1 MIFIIDDGDDNDD
14 NKRDNQ
20 SINRKTSKGGTLAMR
35 MMERTPQAVDFQLG
49 SLDKLSLSFVED
61 YLG

>member
-1 MIFIIDDGDDNDD
+1 MFTTDDGDDNDD

-35 MMERTPQAVDFQLG
+35 MMERTPQAVDF
-49 SLDKLSLSFVED
+49 
-61 YLG
+61 